1 MTGGGQCSDNLES
14 FSGLFVRVVWSS
26 GWWLQ
31 LVTVA
36 NLGRASVGEVCL
48 AAGVEN
54 LVAELELVLL
64 QAVDVVLQLGQ
75 LGVESFLLGSEGD
88 LKVGNMFGGRVV
100 VVGGLAG
107 WPLSSD

>member
-1 MTGGGQCSDNLES
+1 M
-14 FSGLFVRVVWSS
+14 FVRVVWSS

-48 AAGVEN
+48 TAGVEN

-88 LKVGNMFGGRVV
+88 LKVGNMCGG
-100 VVGGLAG
+100 G
-107 WPLSSD
+107 WSGWVATEL